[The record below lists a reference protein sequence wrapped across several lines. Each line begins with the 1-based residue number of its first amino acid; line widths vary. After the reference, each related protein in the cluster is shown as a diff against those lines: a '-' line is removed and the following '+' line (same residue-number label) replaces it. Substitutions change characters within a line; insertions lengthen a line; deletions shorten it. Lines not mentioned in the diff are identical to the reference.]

1 MQKCH
6 SILLDNSC
14 SDPNRI
20 CINFINIDPINAL
33 VYAAV
38 INGVVAVP
46 ILIAIMKIADDKNN
60 AK

>member
-1 MQKCH
+1 
-6 SILLDNSC
+6 
-14 SDPNRI
+14 
-20 CINFINIDPINAL
+20 

-38 INGVVAVP
+38 INGVLAVP